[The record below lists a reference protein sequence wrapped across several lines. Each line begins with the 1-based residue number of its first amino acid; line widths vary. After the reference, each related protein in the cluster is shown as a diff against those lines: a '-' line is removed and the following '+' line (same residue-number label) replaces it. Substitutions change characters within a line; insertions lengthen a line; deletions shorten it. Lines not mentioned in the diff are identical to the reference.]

1 MNKSE
6 VFLIKINR
14 GIFGLPYPA
23 PVNQKKTKIMEKLF
37 ILYASVGFA
46 ALAWAGVKVL
56 LSLQKPV
63 KKQPT
68 KKIDYKPNETIF

>member
-1 MNKSE
+1 
-6 VFLIKINR
+6 
-14 GIFGLPYPA
+14 
-23 PVNQKKTKIMEKLF
+23 MEKLF